1 MLVLKILGIVIGI
14 IIIYTIIQ
22 KLNRKCIE
30 KFDFSLYSRGMSTG
44 YFISGLF
51 LFFGWVWYNYA
62 LQEKTDILN
71 GQVLMGVG
79 ALIAMFYIIISYYRT
94 NIIYG
99 TIGAV
104 INLTTLL
111 FFTFIGGYLFIIYV
125 IFNIILLSSA
135 KPVYIINKS
144 N

>member
-1 MLVLKILGIVIGI
+1 MLVLKILGIITGI

-30 KFDFSLYSRGMSTG
+30 KFDFPLYSRGMSIG

-62 LQEKTDILN
+62 LQEKKDILN
-71 GQVLMGVG
+71 GQILMGVG
-79 ALIAMFYIIISYYRT
+79 AAIAIFYIIISYYRT

-99 TIGAV
+99 TIGAG

-135 KPVYIINKS
+135 KPVYVINR
-144 N
+144 